1 MTFNLLFLVAIGI
14 GFYTAFNIGAND
26 VANSMGTSVA
36 SRALTLK
43 QAIFIAGIFNFL
55 GALLAGSYVTETV
68 RKGII
73 NPAYFVG
80 NENSL
85 IIGMI
90 AVLAGAGVWVT
101 VATYLKMP
109 VSTTH
114 SIIGALVG
122 FGLIEV
128 GIRGIQWKIVLTIIL
143 TWITSPLIGA
153 LISYLLFTFIQRKIL
168 NTLSPLKEAKKIV
181 PFLLVI
187 VIFILSMFF
196 IFGGSKR
203 FLYHFHFIYI
213 LGISAGIAFIAGL
226 RSYFFLQKNYLRK
239 NREYEKTE
247 NLFKPL
253 QILSACYES
262 FAHGSNDVA
271 NAAGPI
277 AAIVM
282 IMDTQKITSQ
292 VPIPL
297 WILIFVGIGLVTG
310 ISTWGYRVMETIGKK
325 ITEITPTRGFAAEF
339 GAATVIL
346 FCSRLGI
353 PVSTTHASVG
363 TVVGVGLA
371 HGLGAIDLRV
381 IRNIILS
388 WLITLPAAA
397 GFTIVIYKLITIFI

>member
-36 SRALTLK
+36 SRALTLR

-90 AVLAGAGVWVT
+90 AVLAGAGVWIT

-153 LISYLLFTFIQRKIL
+153 LISYLLFAFIQRKIL

-181 PFLLVI
+181 PLLLVI

-196 IFGGSKR
+196 IFGGLKR

-213 LGISAGIAFIAGL
+213 LGISAGIAFIAGVG
-226 RSYFFLQKNYLRK
+226 SYLFLQKNYLRK
-239 NREYEKTE
+239 NREYEETE

-262 FAHGSNDVA
+262 FAHGANDVA

-282 IMDTQKITSQ
+282 IMDTQKITSH

-325 ITEITPTRGFAAEF
+325 ITEITATRGFAAEF

-371 HGLGAIDLRV
+371 RGLGAIDLIV

-397 GFTIVIYKLITIFI
+397 GFTIVIYKLIIMFI